1 MALTFDDKRKAL
13 GKKLIEE
20 INKPAPIPERHLLR
34 DKTREIVS
42 AYKRSQSERISPEKM
57 REIADEI
64 MPDSWTR
71 ER

>member
-20 INKPAPIPERHLLR
+20 INKPPLPIDKRHLLR
-34 DKTREIVS
+34 DIARERI
-42 AYKRSQSERISPEKM
+42 AQHSQSERLTPEKM
-57 REIADEI
+57 QEIADEA
-64 MPDSWTR
+64 MPDTWAR

>member
-20 INKPAPIPERHLLR
+20 INKPPLPIDKRHLLR
-34 DKTREIVS
+34 DIARERM
-42 AYKRSQSERISPEKM
+42 AQHSQSERLTPEKM
-57 REIADEI
+57 QEIADEV
-64 MPDSWTR
+64 MPDSWAR

>member
-20 INKPAPIPERHLLR
+20 INKPPLPIDKRHLLR
-34 DKTREIVS
+34 DIARERI
-42 AYKRSQSERISPEKM
+42 AQHSQSERLTPEKM
-57 REIADEI
+57 QEIADEV
-64 MPDSWTR
+64 MPDSWAR

>member
-20 INKPAPIPERHLLR
+20 INKPPLPIDKRHLLR
-34 DKTREIVS
+34 DIARERI
-42 AYKRSQSERISPEKM
+42 AQYSQSERLTPKKM
-57 REIADEI
+57 REIADEV
-64 MPDSWTR
+64 MPESWAR

>member
-20 INKPAPIPERHLLR
+20 INKPPLPIDKRHLLR
-34 DKTREIVS
+34 DISRERI
-42 AYKRSQSERISPEKM
+42 AQHSQSERLTPEKM
-57 REIADEI
+57 QEIADEG
-64 MPDSWTR
+64 MPESWAR

>member
-20 INKPAPIPERHLLR
+20 INKPPLPIDKRHLLR
-34 DKTREIVS
+34 DIARERI
-42 AYKRSQSERISPEKM
+42 AQHSQSERLTPEKM
-57 REIADEI
+57 QEIADEV
-64 MPDSWTR
+64 MPESWAR